1 MISPVIVWIA
11 IIGLF
16 MAFIV
21 IRFTVGLAH
30 HFHKHHPKR
39 MRLFSIGSEREE
51 FYVPGDRLHDEHDQP
66 YDEN

>member
-30 HFHKHHPKR
+30 HFHSIRPK
-39 MRLFSIGSEREE
+39 
-51 FYVPGDRLHDEHDQP
+51 
-66 YDEN
+66 